1 MKIEAAYEERLF
13 GNNVAG
19 AIFALK
25 NHGWSDKQ
33 AVEHSTVVG
42 GVLRVPAALTPEE
55 WDEMKRHPH
64 IGHGMLKDISF
75 LSGAAEIIHQHHERF
90 DGKGYPRGLA
100 GDEIP
105 LGSRIFSACDA
116 FDAMTSDRP
125 YRKALAADVARE
137 EILTNSGT
145 QFDPEVV
152 QAFLLVFD
160 ELVEMA
166 AAAHEEEEEH
176 THAA

>member
-55 WDEMKRHPH
+55 WDER
-64 IGHGMLKDISF
+64 
-75 LSGAAEIIHQHHERF
+75 
-90 DGKGYPRGLA
+90 
-100 GDEIP
+100 
-105 LGSRIFSACDA
+105 
-116 FDAMTSDRP
+116 
-125 YRKALAADVARE
+125 ARE
-137 EILTNSGT
+137 RQAQLQNRTNGT
-145 QFDPEVV
+145 GSS
-152 QAFLLVFD
+152 
-160 ELVEMA
+160 
-166 AAAHEEEEEH
+166 
-176 THAA
+176 T